1 MKKQSMIMA
10 LAMML
15 LSGAFLTSCGE
26 LTEVQ
31 DNPVSPEL
39 PMKATPL
46 TFLAKG
52 TGSIKVNF
60 GVTLPKPITY
70 TKNGGAETS
79 ITTTTSIEVAA
90 GDEVCFFSKN
100 SALAHDQYD
109 YVCFNTTADCDIYGN
124 VMSMIDDE
132 GNGFENDVTIGAPYA
147 LSGLF
152 AEAGQINIH
161 STKELLLPATTITEG
176 CYDIMFRR
184 CTSLTKTPELPATT
198 LAKDCYSF
206 MFWGC
211 SNLTSAPAL
220 PATTLAERC
229 YEAMFMK
236 CYSLTTAPE
245 LPAAT
250 LTDHCYSAM
259 FDQCSS
265 LNYVKCL
272 ATDISAENCL
282 DFWLYEVAEK
292 GTFVKAAS
300 MQAWPKGSDG
310 IPSSWTITDCT
321 E

>member
-1 MKKQSMIMA
+1 MKKQSMILA

-52 TGSIKVNF
+52 TGNINVKF

-161 STKELLLPATTITEG
+161 STKELLLPATTLTEG

-198 LAKDCYSF
+198 LPGNCYHE
-206 MFWGC
+206 MFYGC
-211 SNLTSAPAL
+211 TSLTATPYL
-220 PATTLAERC
+220 PAETLVTRC
-229 YEAMFMK
+229 YQDMFNG
-236 CYSLTTAPE
+236 
-245 LPAAT
+245 
-250 LTDHCYSAM
+250 
-259 FDQCSS
+259 CSS
-265 LNYVKCL
+265 LETVYCNAKTGMKTGSNTSNWLNGVN
-272 ATDISAENCL
+272 ATGNFYKNASATTTT
-282 DFWLYEVAEK
+282 
-292 GTFVKAAS
+292 GTGDNKWNLNNV
-300 MQAWPKGSDG
+300 GG
-310 IPSSWTITDCT
+310 IPSGWTVNNL
-321 E
+321 